1 MKIIFLAA
9 VISGW
14 LTSEPKDD
22 PKYPVSAIPAELKE
36 QADIVFREY
45 ELVNTISSKDRIV
58 TYTHKVITIL
68 NSNGKAYASEDV
80 GYDKLSKVS
89 YFKGTLYDAEGNVVK
104 KLKGSDIAD
113 MSAYDGYSLFS
124 DNRYKS
130 ADLTYASY
138 PYTVEFEY
146 EVDSRYV
153 YSIEGMILLPREK
166 LSVQHAAYQLIY
178 KPEVTPRYK
187 VVNMDAK
194 PVHTRRPDGMESL
207 SWTFEQVKSIRL
219 ETHGPRSQT
228 PKILAAPTK
237 FEYAGYEGDMST
249 WQSYGKWEASLM
261 VGRDELPESTRQ
273 KVLELTKNLKTTEE
287 KTKVLYEYVQG
298 KTRYVSISLGIGGL
312 QPFPASVVDQV
323 GYGDCKAL
331 SNYMVSLLKIAG
343 IKAYYTT
350 VKAGDFAFDLIEDFP
365 SHQGNHVIVSVPNGA
380 DTLWL
385 ECTNQTV
392 PFGYSGRFTGD
403 RRAYMLTEDGG
414 RWTNTHRYTED
425 QNIQSRTADVTVE
438 ATGNAK
444 ARVKTTYAGLQYEND
459 GLDFIVDDSFDDQK
473 KWVQKTTQI
482 PAFDVNSFSM
492 RNEKKKI
499 PAAIVK
505 LDLTLNRYATASGKR
520 LFITPNLM
528 NRNSYLP
535 EKVENR
541 KTKVVLNLPYTDLDT
556 IHYHLPEGIYPEFV
570 PQPVVIQSRFGEY
583 EVKYQLD
590 EKGLTYIRRMRMR
603 KGEFPAESYQELI
616 DFYKNINKS
625 DNTKLVFVSKT

>member
-1 MKIIFLAA
+1 
-9 VISGW
+9 
-14 LTSEPKDD
+14 
-22 PKYPVSAIPAELKE
+22 
-36 QADIVFREY
+36 
-45 ELVNTISSKDRIV
+45 
-58 TYTHKVITIL
+58 
-68 NSNGKAYASEDV
+68 
-80 GYDKLSKVS
+80 
-89 YFKGTLYDAEGNVVK
+89 
-104 KLKGSDIAD
+104 
-113 MSAYDGYSLFS
+113 
-124 DNRYKS
+124 
-130 ADLTYASY
+130 
-138 PYTVEFEY
+138 
-146 EVDSRYV
+146 
-153 YSIEGMILLPREK
+153 
-166 LSVQHAAYQLIY
+166 
-178 KPEVTPRYK
+178 
-187 VVNMDAK
+187 
-194 PVHTRRPDGMESL
+194 
-207 SWTFEQVKSIRL
+207 
-219 ETHGPRSQT
+219 
-228 PKILAAPTK
+228 
-237 FEYAGYEGDMST
+237 MST

-414 RWTNTHRYTED
+414 RWTNTPRYTED